1 MKVIIV
7 GCGRVGA
14 YTAASLARQGHEVV
28 VIDKDPQAF
37 RLLPHGFS
45 GRTIKGYAFDRDVLE
60 EAGIAEADALVAATS
75 GDNTNAVSAR
85 IAKEVY
91 RVPDVVS
98 RIYDPQRAEIYRHY
112 GIQTFAPT
120 AWSAGRIIEFLVSG
134 NIEREE
140 SFGNGEVEM
149 IAAFVPRHLIGKPV
163 NDLRILG
170 EIRVGLIVRMGKAML
185 PVSGTDVRGGRSGLR
200 PRAPGRRR
208 EVPEDDGVEGMKVVV
223 GGGGTLGRRVTKYV
237 SERHDVTMIE
247 KDPARFQAMV
257 EAFAGWKEVTVLLG
271 DIDEPGVLLDAGVDR
286 ADVFVAA
293 TGDDEDNLVGCLL
306 AKNEF
311 KVKRV
316 IGTVRNPRNRW
327 LYNRSWGVDVAI
339 DAAQIVTRIIE
350 EEATLT
356 DLVRL
361 LDLREGEV
369 TLSAMTATEGG
380 KLAGKTFDDLGVPE
394 GCYPVALLRGTE
406 LVMPGKDVRIQ
417 VGDALLILAGP
428 GGSCKIDTIG

>member
-1 MKVIIV
+1 
-7 GCGRVGA
+7 
-14 YTAASLARQGHEVV
+14 
-28 VIDKDPQAF
+28 
-37 RLLPHGFS
+37 
-45 GRTIKGYAFDRDVLE
+45 
-60 EAGIAEADALVAATS
+60 
-75 GDNTNAVSAR
+75 
-85 IAKEVY
+85 
-91 RVPDVVS
+91 
-98 RIYDPQRAEIYRHY
+98 
-112 GIQTFAPT
+112 
-120 AWSAGRIIEFLVSG
+120 
-134 NIEREE
+134 
-140 SFGNGEVEM
+140 
-149 IAAFVPRHLIGKPV
+149 
-163 NDLRILG
+163 
-170 EIRVGLIVRMGKAML
+170 
-185 PVSGTDVRGGRSGLR
+185 
-200 PRAPGRRR
+200 
-208 EVPEDDGVEGMKVVV
+208 
-223 GGGGTLGRRVTKYV
+223 
-237 SERHDVTMIE
+237 
-247 KDPARFQAMV
+247 MV

-428 GGSCKIDTIG
+428 GGTCRIDTFG